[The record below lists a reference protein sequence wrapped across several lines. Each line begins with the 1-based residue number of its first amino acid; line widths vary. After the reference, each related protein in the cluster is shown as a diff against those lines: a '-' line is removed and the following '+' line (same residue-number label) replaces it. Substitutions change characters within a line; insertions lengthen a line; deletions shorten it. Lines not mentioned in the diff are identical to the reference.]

1 MRIRNPFRLRWQR
14 QAATGAVAVFSIAF
28 VIASSA
34 GVPSPE
40 SLLLSPLLASSSHV
54 AKTGNGS
61 GYWVASADGG
71 VFAFG
76 SAKFYGSMAAKP
88 IKAPITGI
96 VATSDDKGYWLV
108 ARDGGVFGFGDALY
122 QGSMAGR
129 GLAAPV
135 VGIASSNSGS
145 ATPGATGA
153 TGARGAPGLTGAPGA
168 AGAAGHPNYAY
179 VYNLATETVLT
190 ETDVTFDSNGSLLGF
205 THAAGTAQ
213 ITVVTT
219 GHYRIDFSASG
230 TEAGQFAVFVNA
242 VVVPGSDYGSGAGT
256 QQDNGSL
263 ILTLTAGDVITLR
276 NHTSSAAVGLAT
288 AIGGSQANVNASMLI
303 EQLG

>member
-1 MRIRNPFRLRWQR
+1 MRVRNPFRLRWQR

-28 VIASSA
+28 VIASSS

-40 SLLLSPLLASSSHV
+40 SLLLSPLLASASHV

-76 SAKFYGSMAAKP
+76 TAKFYGSMAAKP

-96 VATSDDKGYWLV
+96 IATADDKGYWLV
-108 ARDGGVFGFGDALY
+108 AEDGGVFGFGDALY
-122 QGSMAGR
+122 QGSMAGQK
-129 GLAAPV
+129 LASPV
-135 VGIASSNSGS
+135 VGIASSTSGS

-153 TGARGAPGLTGAPGA
+153 RGATGPAGAPGA
-168 AGAAGHPNYAY
+168 PAAANYAY
-179 VYNLATETVLT
+179 VFNQAAETVAIEADT
-190 ETDVTFDSNGSLLGF
+190 VFDSNGSLLGF
-205 THAAGTAQ
+205 THTAGTAT
-213 ITVVTT
+213 IGVVTT

-230 TEAGQFAVFVNA
+230 TQVSQFAVFVNG
-242 VVVPGSDYGSGAGT
+242 VVAAGGDYGSGAGT
-256 QQDNGSL
+256 QQNNGSL
-263 ILTLTAGDVITLR
+263 ILSLTAGDSITLR
-276 NHTSSAAVGLAT
+276 NHTSAAAVGLAT

>member
-1 MRIRNPFRLRWQR
+1 MRMRNPFRLRWQR

-28 VIASSA
+28 VIASSS

-40 SLLLSPLLASSSHV
+40 SLLLSPLLASASHV

-76 SAKFYGSMAAKP
+76 TAKFYGSMAAKP

-96 VATSDDKGYWLV
+96 IATADDKGYWLV
-108 ARDGGVFGFGDALY
+108 AQDGGVFGFGDALY
-122 QGSMAGR
+122 QGSMAGQK
-129 GLAAPV
+129 LAAPV
-135 VGIASSNSGS
+135 VGIASSTSGS
-145 ATPGATGA
+145 ATPGAA
-153 TGARGAPGLTGAPGA
+153 GARGPAGAPGTPGAPGA
-168 AGAAGHPNYAY
+168 PAAANYAY
-179 VYNLATETVLT
+179 VFNQAAETVAVEADT
-190 ETDVTFDSNGSLLGF
+190 VFDSNGSLLGF
-205 THAAGTAQ
+205 THSAGTAA
-213 ITVVTT
+213 IVVVTT

-230 TEAGQFAVFVNA
+230 TQVSQFAVFVNG
-242 VVVPGSDYGSGAGT
+242 VVAAGSDYGSGAGT
-256 QQDNGSL
+256 QQNNGSL
-263 ILTLTAGDVITLR
+263 ILSLTAGDSITLR
-276 NHTSSAAVGLAT
+276 NHTSAAAVGLAT

>member
-1 MRIRNPFRLRWQR
+1 MRLKNPIRLRWQR
-14 QAATGAVAVFSIAF
+14 QAATGAVALFSIAF
-28 VIASSA
+28 VIMSSS

-40 SLLLSPLLASSSHV
+40 SLLLSPLLASASHV

-76 SAKFYGSMAAKP
+76 TAKFYGSMAAKP

-108 ARDGGVFGFGDALY
+108 AQDGGVFGFGDALY
-122 QGSMAGR
+122 QGSLAGQK
-129 GLAAPV
+129 LAAPV
-135 VGIASSNSGS
+135 VGIASSGSAAS
-145 ATPGATGA
+145 ATPGAA
-153 TGARGAPGLTGAPGA
+153 GARGATGLTGP
-168 AGAAGHPNYAY
+168 AGPAGLPNYAY
-179 VYNLATETVLT
+179 IYNHAPESVAS
-190 ETDVTFDSNGSLLGF
+190 EADVTFDSNGALSGF
-205 THAAGTAQ
+205 VHTAGAAS
-213 ITVVTT
+213 ISVVTA

-230 TEAGQFAVFVNA
+230 TEVSQFAVFVNG

-256 QQDNGSL
+256 QQNNGSL
-263 ILTLTAGDVITLR
+263 ILSLTAGNVVTLR
-276 NHTSSAAVGLAT
+276 NHTSPSAVTLAT
-288 AIGGSQANVNASMLI
+288 VIGGTQANVNASILI